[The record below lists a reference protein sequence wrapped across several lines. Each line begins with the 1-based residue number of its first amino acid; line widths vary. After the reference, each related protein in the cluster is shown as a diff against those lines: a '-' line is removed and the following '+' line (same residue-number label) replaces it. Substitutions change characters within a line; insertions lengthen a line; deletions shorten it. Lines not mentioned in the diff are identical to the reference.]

1 MGFGQKLLDDACS
14 AWIFL
19 KKTTVLIALYLQKPM
34 DRARRLLAM
43 LDVSATDFL
52 KENEGLSVH
61 FCRTPMACA
70 RETYV

>member
-1 MGFGQKLLDDACS
+1 MDGIAHFSVGHKKVVARMGFGQKLLDDACS

-43 LDVSATDFL
+43 LDVSATSFL
-52 KENEGLSVH
+52 KENE
-61 FCRTPMACA
+61 
-70 RETYV
+70 